1 LLVNNLQSNTTRSK
15 NIEFTKEEEKIT
27 HLQKELLFGKF
38 GFLKNSLCIQNLLFD
53 LSISLKH
60 IIWPISSQFAR
71 IYFLGKSC
79 LMKHLWYHGGQK
91 KLTWG
96 ILENEMLI
104 SVGILSSEM
113 AHGFLHLVS
122 DPPNTLQIFVR
133 YQPLV

>member
-1 LLVNNLQSNTTRSK
+1 
-15 NIEFTKEEEKIT
+15 
-27 HLQKELLFGKF
+27 
-38 GFLKNSLCIQNLLFD
+38 LCIPNLLFD
-53 LSISLKH
+53 LSITFKH

-71 IYFLGKSC
+71 IYFSGKSSHET
-79 LMKHLWYHGGQK
+79 LVVSWGAK

-104 SVGILSSEM
+104 SAGILSSEM
-113 AHGFLHLVS
+113 ALEFLHSVS